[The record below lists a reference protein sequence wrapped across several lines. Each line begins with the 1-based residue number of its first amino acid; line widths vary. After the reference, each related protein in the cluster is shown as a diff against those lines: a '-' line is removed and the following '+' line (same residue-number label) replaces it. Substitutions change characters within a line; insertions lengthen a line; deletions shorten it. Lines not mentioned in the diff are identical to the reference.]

1 MNNNT
6 KLRIRGSRKLFESIA
21 LEILA
26 EAKGG
31 KSHAQKLTEK
41 MMGKKKMQK
50 MEEAPKEEK
59 EVKKLKEFNDFEDDF
74 EDDMPLD
81 EPLGM
86 GPEMGTEEDLK
97 NDLIKAGF
105 SEQDAIKTAAQLV
118 KIAKTKK

>member
-41 MMGKKKMQK
+41 MMGKKKKEK

-59 EVKKLKEFNDFEDDF
+59 EEVKKLKEFNDFEDD
-74 EDDMPLD
+74 DLGLD

-97 NDLIKAGF
+97 NDLMKAGF
-105 SEQDAIKTAAQLV
+105 SEEEAIKTAAQLV